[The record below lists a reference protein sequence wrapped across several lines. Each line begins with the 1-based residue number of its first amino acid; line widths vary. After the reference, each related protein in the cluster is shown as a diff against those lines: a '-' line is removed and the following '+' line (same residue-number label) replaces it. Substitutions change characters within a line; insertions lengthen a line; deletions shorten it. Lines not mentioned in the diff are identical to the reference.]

1 MMLLFYI
8 TIALTNGICI
18 IFSRSINGRLS
29 QSSNAF
35 YASLV
40 NHIAGFIF
48 LSVVVLFY
56 LPQFPVTLNSIPLIA
71 FTGGIIGACF
81 VVINS
86 YILPL
91 LGATLTTILAICGQV
106 LSGFIIDIIQH
117 GMPSHLLMQITGVLL
132 ILLAIAVR
140 YRK

>member
-1 MMLLFYI
+1 MLLFYI

-29 QSSNAF
+29 QSRNAF

-40 NHIAGFIF
+40 NHIVGFLF
-48 LSVVVLFY
+48 LSAIVLY
-56 LPQFPVTLNSIPLIA
+56 SLPQFPVNLHNIPLVA
-71 FTGGIIGACF
+71 FSGGIIGAGF

-91 LGATLTTILAICGQV
+91 LGATLTTIPAICGQI
-106 LSGFIIDIIQH
+106 LSGFIIDILQH
-117 GMPSHLLMQITGVLL
+117 GIPEHFFLQLTG
-132 ILLAIAVR
+132 ILFILVAIGVR
-140 YRK
+140 YWRK

>member
-56 LPQFPVTLNSIPLIA
+56 
-71 FTGGIIGACF
+71 
-81 VVINS
+81 
-86 YILPL
+86 
-91 LGATLTTILAICGQV
+91 
-106 LSGFIIDIIQH
+106 
-117 GMPSHLLMQITGVLL
+117 
-132 ILLAIAVR
+132 
-140 YRK
+140 

>member
-29 QSSNAF
+29 QS
-35 YASLV
+35 
-40 NHIAGFIF
+40 
-48 LSVVVLFY
+48 
-56 LPQFPVTLNSIPLIA
+56 SIPLIA

-117 GMPSHLLMQITGVLL
+117 GIPSHLLMQITGVIL

>member
-1 MMLLFYI
+1 MLLFYI
-8 TIALTNGICI
+8 SIALTNGICI

-56 LPQFPVTLNSIPLIA
+56 LPQFPVTLSNI
-71 FTGGIIGACF
+71 
-81 VVINS
+81 
-86 YILPL
+86 PL

-106 LSGFIIDIIQH
+106 LSGFIIDILQH
-117 GMPSHLLMQITGVLL
+117 GMPSHPVVQITGVIL

-140 YRK
+140 YRT

>member
-1 MMLLFYI
+1 MLLFYI

-29 QSSNAF
+29 QSRNAF

-40 NHIAGFIF
+40 NHIVGFLF
-48 LSVVVLFY
+48 LSAIVLY
-56 LPQFPVTLNSIPLIA
+56 SLPHFPVNLHDIPLIA
-71 FTGGIIGACF
+71 FSGGIIGAGF

-91 LGATLTTILAICGQV
+91 LGATLTTILAICGQI
-106 LSGFIIDIIQH
+106 LSGFIIDILQH
-117 GMPSHLLMQITGVLL
+117 GIPEHFFLQLTG
-132 ILLAIAVR
+132 ILFILVAIGVR
-140 YRK
+140 YWRK

>member
-56 LPQFPVTLNSIPLIA
+56 LPPFP
-71 FTGGIIGACF
+71 
-81 VVINS
+81 
-86 YILPL
+86 
-91 LGATLTTILAICGQV
+91 ATLTTILAICGQV

-117 GMPSHLLMQITGVLL
+117 GMPSHLLMQITGVIL

>member
-1 MMLLFYI
+1 MLLFYI

-18 IFSRSINGRLS
+18 IFSRSINSRLS
-29 QSSNAF
+29 QGSNAF

-40 NHIAGFIF
+40 NHVAGFIF

-71 FTGGIIGACF
+71 FSGGIIGACF

-91 LGATLTTILAICGQV
+91 LGAALTTILAIGGQV

-117 GMPSHLLMQITGVLL
+117 GMPSHLVMQITGVIL
-132 ILLAIAVR
+132 ILLAIGVR
-140 YRK
+140 YRP

>member
-18 IFSRSINGRLS
+18 IFSRSITADYL

-56 LPQFPVTLNSIPLIA
+56 LLQFPVTLNNIPLIT

-91 LGATLTTILAICGQV
+91 LGATLTTILAICGV

-117 GMPSHLLMQITGVLL
+117 GMPSHLLMQITGVIL